1 MLIELQQMAA
11 LPTTLYLVTD
21 NCITAKNSSNT
32 ELSPSEKRLRTLF
45 LYFRKDRCIT
55 LFSFQFLLHAWYL
68 LDLWSVL
75 AHVSSDSCTGCYAQN
90 RASYNHTFV
99 RQKINNGR
107 FSYWT
112 PPASRAPQ
120 LLQQSPWLPVIALSA
135 LAAAAGPNT
144 LSNCIWINNR

>member
-1 MLIELQQMAA
+1 MTA
-11 LPTTLYLVTD
+11 LPTTLYLVAG

-32 ELSPSEKRLRTLF
+32 ELNPSEKRLRT
-45 LYFRKDRCIT
+45 DVRCSST
-55 LFSFQFLLHAWYL
+55 LEKTDVLLCLASSFCYL

-135 LAAAAGPNT
+135 LAAAAGPTT